1 MNYNHLLR
9 KRELFTFAAILLVVI
24 SFGVLL
30 SAPDVSAHGGE
41 DHGEAK
47 PKTETNDKGTVSYTT
62 RVGDLEVLL
71 KHDRLTP
78 DSANAARLF
87 VTRFE
92 TNEGFANVVPVL
104 EIESTNGAVTEAS
117 VAKATNAGSFD
128 VKFPSLPEGIYVVRA
143 KLTHGGETDTAT
155 FSGVSVQNAPA
166 ETSLGGSWTQTAI
179 TSLLFFVAL
188 SLFAALI
195 YFAAR
200 TLKNKPL
207 REETVSA

>member
-1 MNYNHLLR
+1 MNCKHRFR
-9 KRELFTFAAILLVVI
+9 KRELVTFGAILLAAI
-24 SFGVLL
+24 SFAFLL
-30 SAPDVSAHGGE
+30 SAPAVSAHGGE

-71 KHDRLTP
+71 KHDRLAP

-92 TNEGFANVVPVL
+92 TNEGFADVVPAL
-104 EIESTNGAVTEAS
+104 EVESANGTVTEAT
-117 VAKATNAGSFD
+117 VAKAANAGSFE
-128 VKFPSLPEGIYVVRA
+128 VKLAALPEGNYVIRA

-166 ETSLGGSWTQTAI
+166 ETLLGGSWTQTAI
-179 TSLLFFVAL
+179 TSLLFFIAL
-188 SLFAALI
+188 ALFAAMI
-195 YFAAR
+195 YYAAR
-200 TLKNKPL
+200 TMKNKPL
-207 REETVSA
+207 LEETVSV